1 MHGGGL
7 IGKIMAFV
15 TTSPIIQRRYTHM
28 HRGAS
33 IIVVDKIAHAFGIT
47 YTILI
52 FQVITFSLTPSSP

>member
-15 TTSPIIQRRYTHM
+15 TTSPIRRRYTHM

-33 IIVVDKIAHAFGIT
+33 IIVDKIAHAFGIT

>member
-15 TTSPIIQRRYTHM
+15 TTSPIIRRYTHM

-33 IIVVDKIAHAFGIT
+33 IIVDKIAHAFGIT

-52 FQVITFSLTPSSP
+52 FQVIT